1 MTAAR
6 LTTSVVWAEEQTL
19 LNVVVPYKPA
29 YTTSSHSSVDQ
40 QQHPAI
46 LMASPLPPDP
56 YKALGVPKDA
66 SLATI
71 KSAHRKLVLIC
82 HPDKFPDESIKAQ
95 KADEFHQVQQ
105 AYEILSDET
114 KRQRYDERVKLA
126 ELRAELMRSDR
137 GPPRRMASEFS
148 PRTAGPTT
156 FEMRGNVIVEERVPR
171 PRPYDDEY
179 LHNKYDDPRSP
190 HRVYDDRSDYRSPKL
205 HSPRAQEDKRRARE
219 RERDEERERDR
230 DRDRRYEEDERLYR
244 QRRERERERAAE
256 KASRSEA
263 KKTRDKARRRNSD
276 TKFQYAR
283 VEDDTDTDSD
293 STLQYPVR
301 RVTEPRRKFDD
312 KRRREREDTKFLESE
327 DEQTRNVAEYITKT
341 GSRPPLDPV
350 SRRPSST
357 KFPSSNVR
365 QAPPPPPPP
374 PSPPLSVD
382 TARRSAASRRPRESS
397 RTRSSGKDRR
407 PSEIVEPASRS
418 EAFRPKLPTQSSDP
432 VHIRTPPSSPRNPN
446 LPRAATME
454 PQRDEPKH
462 PTLPRS
468 VTSPITG
475 MFSSREREPLRSS
488 RLRNTETH
496 EAGYSSPEHTV
507 SSPRYNSTKYRISEE
522 EDDTRAHRVAPV
534 ESEYSSHRNRHERR
548 DREVS
553 PKTHHRG
560 SDHRPMLPRA
570 STTARMPGRG
580 ASMNI
585 PEQST
590 SSRPPMS
597 RSETTR
603 PPPPSSRPSS
613 NTLYGEVAYQP
624 TLGKEDISYAS
635 RPSRSSPRD
644 RGPDEYPY
652 SRPAMG
658 DSRGSFVHRDR
669 YREVG
674 SVR

>member
-1 MTAAR
+1 LPIIGR
-6 LTTSVVWAEEQTL
+6 STT
-19 LNVVVPYKPA
+19 
-29 YTTSSHSSVDQ
+29 TTTT
-40 QQHPAI
+40 PI
-46 LMASPLPPDP
+46 LMASPIPPDP
-56 YKALGVPKDA
+56 YKALGVPKNA

-114 KRQRYDERVKLA
+114 KKQRYDERVKLA

-137 GPPRRMASEFS
+137 CPPRRMASEFS

-171 PRPYDDEY
+171 PRAYDDEY
-179 LHNKYDDPRSP
+179 LHKYDDPRSS
-190 HRVYDDRSDYRSPKL
+190 HRVYDDRSDYPSPKL

-219 RERDEERERDR
+219 RDEERERE
-230 DRDRRYEEDERLYR
+230 RRYEEDERVYR

-256 KASRSEA
+256 KAYRSEA

-276 TKFQYAR
+276 TKHQSAH

-293 STLQYPVR
+293 STLQYHTR
-301 RVTEPRRKFDD
+301 RVTEPRRKLDD
-312 KRRREREDTKFLESE
+312 RRRKEREDTKFLESE

-357 KFPSSNVR
+357 KFPSANLR

-374 PSPPLSVD
+374 PSPPLSLD
-382 TARRSAASRRPRESS
+382 TARRSAAPRRPRESS

-407 PSEIVEPASRS
+407 PPEIVEPASRP
-418 EAFRPKLPTQSSDP
+418 EAFRPKMPTHTSDP
-432 VHIRTPPSSPRNPN
+432 VHIRTPPSSPRNATIS
-446 LPRAATME
+446 RAATME

-468 VTSPITG
+468 ATSPLAG
-475 MFSSREREPLRSS
+475 MSSPREREPLRSS

-507 SSPRYNSTKYRISEE
+507 SSPRYNLKQYRISEE
-522 EDDTRAHRVAPV
+522 DETMVHRVAPV
-534 ESEYSSHRNRHERR
+534 ESEYSSYRNRHDRQ

-560 SDHRPMLPRA
+560 SDHRPVLSKA
-570 STTARMPGRG
+570 FTTARLPSRG
-580 ASMNI
+580 ASINI
-585 PEQST
+585 PEQSA
-590 SSRPPMS
+590 SSRPPLS
-597 RSETTR
+597 RSESTR

-613 NTLYGEVAYQP
+613 KTLYGEVPYSR
-624 TLGKEDISYAS
+624 TLAEEDISYAR
-635 RPSRSSPRD
+635 RPSHSSPRD

-652 SRPAMG
+652 QRHSRPVMG

-669 YREVG
+669 HREVG